1 VHFPLIKLFGE
12 NKEIAIPV
20 NANAMAIDPMITI
33 TKLCIKPIVY
43 EYLDVLL
50 TFNQPT
56 AKNTRKLTAIVAI
69 ITPRIT

>member
-1 VHFPLIKLFGE
+1 
-12 NKEIAIPV
+12 
-20 NANAMAIDPMITI
+20 MAIDPMITI